1 MSGTAGGEKEPV
13 LLYDTTLRD
22 GAQREGLVLS
32 LQDKLRIA
40 RALDEFG
47 MPAIEGGWPGSNPKD
62 IEFFA
67 AAKKIRWE
75 RAKLAAFGSTRH
87 KSNRPESDPNLNA
100 LLDAETPIV
109 TIFGKSWT
117 LHVDEVIEATRAEN
131 LAMIAESIGYVAQ
144 RGRELVYDAEHFFD
158 GYEADSAYALDTLR
172 AARDAGASTL
182 VLCDTNGGT
191 LTNRMTEIVRDVRA
205 KLAADKGAPDVI
217 WGIHSH
223 NDAELAVANAL
234 AAVDAGV
241 RHVQATINGYGERAG
256 NANMVSLMANLAL
269 KSEHKVAGADRLT
282 DLSTL
287 SHEVA
292 EIANLAPDD
301 HQPYV

>member
-1 MSGTAGGEKEPV
+1 MPDGDVGRV
-13 LLYDTTLRD
+13 LIFDTTLRD

-87 KSNRPESDPNLNA
+87 KSNRPEVDANLNA
-100 LLDAETPIV
+100 LLEAETPIV

-131 LAMIAESIGYVAQ
+131 LAMIAESLIQQRLYDRAEWCLWQALRIDPTIPRLPARLEIG
-144 RGRELVYDAEHFFD
+144 
-158 GYEADSAYALDTLR
+158 R
-172 AARDAGASTL
+172 A
-182 VLCDTNGGT
+182 
-191 LTNRMTEIVRDVRA
+191 
-205 KLAADKGAPDVI
+205 
-217 WGIHSH
+217 
-223 NDAELAVANAL
+223 
-234 AAVDAGV
+234 
-241 RHVQATINGYGERAG
+241 HV
-256 NANMVSLMANLAL
+256 
-269 KSEHKVAGADRLT
+269 
-282 DLSTL
+282 
-287 SHEVA
+287 
-292 EIANLAPDD
+292 
-301 HQPYV
+301 